1 MDFDDGAAL
10 KHLLQDRPNLMSLL
24 TRCPACTTIYK
35 VVPDQLRISQGWV
48 KCGQCGDIFDAT
60 QHLVHIEP
68 EEFPVES
75 TVPEPIGDETTT
87 GQEPV
92 TVGDIQT
99 HSEASESL
107 QPIADGVSV
116 TESASEDAHDPNAV
130 HEPEFSAQDPKPFSD
145 DVPREPETAQPN
157 QQESVAGA
165 QELSFMRGDRRAQFW
180 RKPWVRLGLVLL
192 ALALILS
199 LVGQWVYRE
208 RHFLAAFKPEWKQP
222 LQAFCDVLGCRVEA
236 LRQIEALSIDAAAFN
251 KIDDSHYRLSFTLKN
266 SAALAM
272 ATPSIEL
279 TLTDLQDQVVLR
291 RVFSAEELDDTTDL
305 VSALS
310 PWQVAV
316 ALRLEPLTAVQRV
329 VGYRV
334 LAFYP

>member
-1 MDFDDGAAL
+1 MT
-10 KHLLQDRPNLMSLL
+10 LL

-35 VVPDQLRISQGWV
+35 IVPDQLRISQGWV

-68 EEFPVES
+68 EECPVAS
-75 TVPEPIGDETTT
+75 TVPEPIEDETTT

-92 TVGDIQT
+92 TVGDLQT
-99 HSEASESL
+99 RRTASESL
-107 QPIADGVSV
+107 LPIADGVSV
-116 TESASEDAHDPNAV
+116 TESASEDAHDPQATR
-130 HEPEFSAQDPKPFSD
+130 EPEFSAQDPKPVSGD
-145 DVPREPETAQPN
+145 MGREPETAQPN
-157 QQESVAGA
+157 QQENVAGA

-180 RKPWVRLGLVLL
+180 RKPWVRVGLALL

-199 LVGQWVYRE
+199 LAGQWVYQE

-222 LQAFCDVLGCRVEA
+222 LQAFCDALGCQVEA
-236 LRQIEALSIDAAAFN
+236 LRKIEALSIDAAALN

-266 SAALAM
+266 SAALAL
-272 ATPSIEL
+272 AAPSVEL
-279 TLTDLQDQVVLR
+279 TLTDLQDQIVLR
-291 RVFSAEELDDTTDL
+291 RVFSAKELDDTIEL
-305 VSALS
+305 VSASS

-316 ALRLEPLTAVQRV
+316 ALRLEQFAAMQRV